1 MFKDK
6 QSPGVCGV
14 EAEVLLYAQ
23 SPSEALDTYI
33 CISVC
38 CGCPNYSQCFD
49 LLICRWGA
57 RGKGSVR
64 RDKGTWSNGVS
75 AQCSLCI
82 TSCAWT
88 LNSTWRLIRFHQHK
102 PYSRVKYKEDHE
114 KNKIREST
122 DIWKKAPSDC
132 CAVPIRSVFFFFL
145 LLYSLYVIL

>member
-14 EAEVLLYAQ
+14 ETEVLLYAQ

-49 LLICRWGA
+49 LLICCWGA
-57 RGKGSVR
+57 RGKAIVR

-88 LNSTWRLIRFHQHK
+88 LNRTGRLICVHQHK
-102 PYSRVKYKEDHE
+102 PYLRLKNKEDQG

-122 DIWKKAPSDC
+122 DIWKKAPSDSC
-132 CAVPIRSVFFFFL
+132 TVPVRSVLFL
-145 LLYSLYVIL
+145 TFILLYSTPF